1 MTSVSE
7 QEGRSVVIRRKGCTY
22 QLRFIICTSK
32 TSDKRSLTMLHRGNN
47 TTELKYVG
55 IVVVLCTLFQLAITE
70 QTWKDIVF
78 VIQFIFVELFLVLSF
93 QELASNLNNRV
104 IELKRL
110 NSLTQTTNMRLIRD
124 VVSLKGIM
132 KELYVPRKET
142 RYENTNRVVMDALKS
157 NTPAKKGRKLVAKH
171 NRKNRVKPYVVK
183 NVNDM
188 PKPVEIERQEPIYV
202 KMRANTADQP
212 RQDSPVRR
220 DEISPNVREENDNVI
235 NIAESTQLLEDS
247 HDQAFENMVKEQQYF
262 CTRKVINGRN
272 VYERLCLNCSGVMEQ
287 KGHPIFSKICQSCKP
302 IRGQNITHYKRLS
315 KFDNLIEYYC
325 GCAMCFISEDPPCL
339 QEYCQ
344 LCTVPRLTRK
354 LNKERAPVA
363 AYKEWNGIE

>member
-32 TSDKRSLTMLHRGNN
+32 TSDKRSLTMLHRGNS

-132 KELYVPRKET
+132 KELYVPRRET

-235 NIAESTQLLEDS
+235 NVAESTQLVGDS

-262 CTRKVINGRN
+262 CTRKVVNGRN

-302 IRGQNITHYKRLS
+302 IRGRDITHYKRLS

>member
-1 MTSVSE
+1 
-7 QEGRSVVIRRKGCTY
+7 
-22 QLRFIICTSK
+22 
-32 TSDKRSLTMLHRGNN
+32 MLHRGNN

-55 IVVVLCTLFQLAITE
+55 IIVVLCTLFQLAITE
-70 QTWKDIVF
+70 QGWKDIVF
-78 VIQFIFVELFLVLSF
+78 VIQFIFVELFLILSF
-93 QELASNLNNRV
+93 QDLSRNLNNRV
-104 IELKRL
+104 VELKRL
-110 NSLTQTTNMRLIRD
+110 NILTQSTNMRLIKD

-132 KELYVPRKET
+132 KKPHDTHRET
-142 RYENTNRVVMDALKS
+142 MYENTNRVVIEALKS
-157 NTPAKKGRKLVAKH
+157 NTPAKKGRKLVSKH
-171 NRKNRVKPYVVK
+171 NRKNRIKPYVVK

-235 NIAESTQLLEDS
+235 NIAESTQLLGDS

-262 CTRKVINGRN
+262 CTRKVVNGRN

-302 IRGQNITHYKRLS
+302 IRGRDITHYKRLS

-354 LNKERAPVA
+354 LNKERVPVA

>member
-1 MTSVSE
+1 
-7 QEGRSVVIRRKGCTY
+7 
-22 QLRFIICTSK
+22 
-32 TSDKRSLTMLHRGNN
+32 MLHRGNN

-55 IVVVLCTLFQLAITE
+55 IIVVLCTLFQLAITE

-78 VIQFIFVELFLVLSF
+78 VIQFIFVELFLILSF
-93 QELASNLNNRV
+93 QDLSRNLNNRV
-104 IELKRL
+104 VELKRL
-110 NSLTQTTNMRLIRD
+110 NILTQSTNMRLIRD
-124 VVSLKGIM
+124 VVALKGIM
-132 KELYVPRKET
+132 KKPHDTRRET
-142 RYENTNRVVMDALKS
+142 MYENTNRVVMDALKS

-235 NIAESTQLLEDS
+235 NVAESTQLVGDS

-262 CTRKVINGRN
+262 CTRKVVNGRN

>member
-1 MTSVSE
+1 
-7 QEGRSVVIRRKGCTY
+7 
-22 QLRFIICTSK
+22 
-32 TSDKRSLTMLHRGNN
+32 MLQRGNN

-132 KELYVPRKET
+132 KELYVPRRET

-202 KMRANTADQP
+202 KMKANTADQP

-235 NIAESTQLLEDS
+235 NIAESTQLLGDS

-262 CTRKVINGRN
+262 CTRKVVNGRN

-302 IRGQNITHYKRLS
+302 IRGRDITHYKRLS

-354 LNKERAPVA
+354 LNKERVPVA

>member
-235 NIAESTQLLEDS
+235 NIAESTQLLGDS

-262 CTRKVINGRN
+262 CTRKVVNGRN

-302 IRGQNITHYKRLS
+302 IRGRDITHYKRLS

>member
-1 MTSVSE
+1 
-7 QEGRSVVIRRKGCTY
+7 
-22 QLRFIICTSK
+22 
-32 TSDKRSLTMLHRGNN
+32 MLQRGNN

-132 KELYVPRKET
+132 KELYVPRRET

-157 NTPAKKGRKLVAKH
+157 NTPAKKGRKLVSKH

-202 KMRANTADQP
+202 KMRANTAD
-212 RQDSPVRR
+212 
-220 DEISPNVREENDNVI
+220 
-235 NIAESTQLLEDS
+235 
-247 HDQAFENMVKEQQYF
+247 H
-262 CTRKVINGRN
+262 
-272 VYERLCLNCSGVMEQ
+272 
-287 KGHPIFSKICQSCKP
+287 
-302 IRGQNITHYKRLS
+302 LS
-315 KFDNLIEYYC
+315 RALSY
-325 GCAMCFISEDPPCL
+325 
-339 QEYCQ
+339 Q
-344 LCTVPRLTRK
+344 K
-354 LNKERAPVA
+354 LNLLA
-363 AYKEWNGIE
+363 NSS

>member
-1 MTSVSE
+1 
-7 QEGRSVVIRRKGCTY
+7 
-22 QLRFIICTSK
+22 
-32 TSDKRSLTMLHRGNN
+32 MLQRGNN

-110 NSLTQTTNMRLIRD
+110 NNLTQTTNMRLIRD

-132 KELYVPRKET
+132 KELYVPRRET

-220 DEISPNVREENDNVI
+220 DEISPNVREENDSVI
-235 NIAESTQLLEDS
+235 NVAESTQLVGDS
-247 HDQAFENMVKEQQYF
+247 HDQEFENMVKEQQYF
-262 CTRKVINGRN
+262 CTRKVVNGRN

-302 IRGQNITHYKRLS
+302 IRGRDITHYKRLS

>member
-1 MTSVSE
+1 
-7 QEGRSVVIRRKGCTY
+7 
-22 QLRFIICTSK
+22 
-32 TSDKRSLTMLHRGNN
+32 MLQRGNN

-110 NSLTQTTNMRLIRD
+110 NNLTQTTNMRLIRD

-132 KELYVPRKET
+132 KELYVPRRET

-235 NIAESTQLLEDS
+235 NIAESTQLLGDS

-262 CTRKVINGRN
+262 CTRKVVNGRN

-302 IRGQNITHYKRLS
+302 IRGRDITHYKRLS

>member
-32 TSDKRSLTMLHRGNN
+32 TSDKRSLTMLHRGNS

-110 NSLTQTTNMRLIRD
+110 NNLTQTTNMRLIRD

-220 DEISPNVREENDNVI
+220 DEISPNVREENDSVI
-235 NIAESTQLLEDS
+235 NVAESTQLVGDS

-262 CTRKVINGRN
+262 CTRKVVNGRN

-302 IRGQNITHYKRLS
+302 IRGRDITHYKRLS

-354 LNKERAPVA
+354 LNKERVPVA

>member
-7 QEGRSVVIRRKGCTY
+7 QESRGVVIRRKGCTY

-110 NSLTQTTNMRLIRD
+110 NNLTQTTNMRLIRD

-132 KELYVPRKET
+132 KELYVPRRET

-220 DEISPNVREENDNVI
+220 DEISPNVREENDSVI
-235 NIAESTQLLEDS
+235 NVAESTQLVGDS

-262 CTRKVINGRN
+262 CTRKVVNGRN

-302 IRGQNITHYKRLS
+302 IRGRDITHYKRLS

>member
-32 TSDKRSLTMLHRGNN
+32 TSDKRSLTMLHRGNS

-78 VIQFIFVELFLVLSF
+78 VIQFIFVELFLILSF

-235 NIAESTQLLEDS
+235 NVAESTQLVGDS

-262 CTRKVINGRN
+262 CTRKVVNGRN

-302 IRGQNITHYKRLS
+302 IRGRDITHYKRLS

>member
-1 MTSVSE
+1 
-7 QEGRSVVIRRKGCTY
+7 
-22 QLRFIICTSK
+22 
-32 TSDKRSLTMLHRGNN
+32 MLQRGNN

-110 NSLTQTTNMRLIRD
+110 NNLTQTTNMRLIRD

-132 KELYVPRKET
+132 KELYVPRRET

-157 NTPAKKGRKLVAKH
+157 NSPAKKGRKLVARH

-235 NIAESTQLLEDS
+235 NIAESTQLLGDS

-262 CTRKVINGRN
+262 CTRKVVNGRN

-302 IRGQNITHYKRLS
+302 IRGRDITHYKRLS

>member
-1 MTSVSE
+1 
-7 QEGRSVVIRRKGCTY
+7 
-22 QLRFIICTSK
+22 
-32 TSDKRSLTMLHRGNN
+32 
-47 TTELKYVG
+47 
-55 IVVVLCTLFQLAITE
+55 
-70 QTWKDIVF
+70 
-78 VIQFIFVELFLVLSF
+78 
-93 QELASNLNNRV
+93 
-104 IELKRL
+104 
-110 NSLTQTTNMRLIRD
+110 MRLIRD

-132 KELYVPRKET
+132 KKPHDTRRET
-142 RYENTNRVVMDALKS
+142 MYENTNRVVIEALKS
-157 NTPAKKGRKLVAKH
+157 NTPAKKGRKLVSKH

-188 PKPVEIERQEPIYV
+188 PKPVEIEGQEPIYV
-202 KMRANTADQP
+202 KMKANTADQP

-235 NIAESTQLLEDS
+235 NIAESTQLLGDS

-262 CTRKVINGRN
+262 CTRKVVNGRN

-287 KGHPIFSKICQSCKP
+287 KGHPIFSKICQTCKP

-339 QEYCQ
+339 HEYCQ

>member
-1 MTSVSE
+1 
-7 QEGRSVVIRRKGCTY
+7 
-22 QLRFIICTSK
+22 
-32 TSDKRSLTMLHRGNN
+32 MLHRGNN

-55 IVVVLCTLFQLAITE
+55 IIVVLCTLFQLAITE

-78 VIQFIFVELFLVLSF
+78 VIQFIFVELFLILSF
-93 QELASNLNNRV
+93 QDLSRNLNNRV
-104 IELKRL
+104 VELKRL
-110 NSLTQTTNMRLIRD
+110 NILTQSTNMRLIRD

-132 KELYVPRKET
+132 KKPHDTRRET
-142 RYENTNRVVMDALKS
+142 MYENTNRVVIEALKS
-157 NTPAKKGRKLVAKH
+157 NTPAKKGRKLVSKH

-188 PKPVEIERQEPIYV
+188 PKPVEIEGQEPIYV
-202 KMRANTADQP
+202 KMKANTADQP

-262 CTRKVINGRN
+262 CTRKVVNGRN

-287 KGHPIFSKICQSCKP
+287 KGHPIFSKICQTCKP

>member
-78 VIQFIFVELFLVLSF
+78 VIQFIFVELFLILSF

-235 NIAESTQLLEDS
+235 NVAESTQLVGDS

-262 CTRKVINGRN
+262 CTRKVVNGRN

-302 IRGQNITHYKRLS
+302 IRGRDITHYKRLS

>member
-7 QEGRSVVIRRKGCTY
+7 QESRGVVIRRKGCTY

-32 TSDKRSLTMLHRGNN
+32 TSDKRSLTMLHRGNS

-132 KELYVPRKET
+132 KELYVPRRET

-212 RQDSPVRR
+212 RQNSPVRR

-235 NIAESTQLLEDS
+235 SVAESTQLLGDS

-262 CTRKVINGRN
+262 CTRKVVNGRN

-302 IRGQNITHYKRLS
+302 IRGRDITHYKRLS

-354 LNKERAPVA
+354 LNKERVPVA